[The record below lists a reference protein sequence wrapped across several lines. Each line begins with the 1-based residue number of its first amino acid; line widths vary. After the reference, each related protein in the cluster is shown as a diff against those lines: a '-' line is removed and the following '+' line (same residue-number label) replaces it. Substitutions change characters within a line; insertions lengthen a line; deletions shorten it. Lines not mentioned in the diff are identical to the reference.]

1 MERRRIED
9 RDVPACPECGFIAWR
24 NPTVAT
30 MVIID
35 TPGGI
40 VLGRR
45 AIEPGHGL
53 WCLPGGFVNEDE
65 APVAAAGRECEEEI
79 TAKVEIERLLGV
91 YHIVRADGAGMVGI
105 AYRASLKEGES
116 PAPGSEM
123 LEVGLFAPEKL
134 PELAFGSHR
143 QAVADW
149 LRERGG

>member
-1 MERRRIED
+1 MEKRRIED
-9 RDVPACPECGFIAWR
+9 REVPACPQCGFIAWR

-30 MVIID
+30 MVIIE

-45 AIEPGHGL
+45 SIEPGYGL

-65 APVAAAGRECEEEI
+65 APVDAAARECEEEI
-79 TAKVEIERLLGV
+79 KAKVEIGGLLGV
-91 YHIVRADGAGMVGI
+91 YHIVRGDGAGMVGI
-105 AYRASLKEGES
+105 AFRASLREGES
-116 PAPGSEM
+116 PAPGHEM
-123 LEVGLFAPEKL
+123 LEVGLFAPDNL

-149 LRERGG
+149 VRGRVG